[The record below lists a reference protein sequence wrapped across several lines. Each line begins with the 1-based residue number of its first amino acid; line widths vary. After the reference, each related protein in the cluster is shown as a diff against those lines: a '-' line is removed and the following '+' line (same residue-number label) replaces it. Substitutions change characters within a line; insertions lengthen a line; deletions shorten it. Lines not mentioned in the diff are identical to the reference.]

1 MENSPKIPSVESILS
16 PFSLGHNNNNHFD
29 ALPQHTYATHKLP
42 SFTEMISSQKS
53 RQSSQSTE
61 SDPNSDIPID
71 FSTNANKSQS
81 SNLHE
86 IDQSIGQ
93 AIDLS
98 TTSESRR
105 RVVKG
110 NKSIENTSITKDDSP
125 IGQYIA
131 ENPNLT
137 FKGTGDIMNM
147 DIIFENVSIEEDVTI
162 GSNVTIQES
171 TTETVECDIQTID
184 ESPIVTTISKSQ
196 IEQVQ
201 IDDIQYEIV
210 TLENTNEN
218 PKELCVQ
225 DGNDT
230 TKDSFVHT
238 EEEAA
243 KNILVST
250 STRLGEDNA
259 MEQNYLDQNQE
270 LVVVVMSDSNLNTS
284 VSKDET
290 VEEPKVAETNNT
302 DVQSQNHTSNVT
314 DQNPSGRP
322 NVIQS
327 TQNNGNER
335 KRRKVVPL
343 LTNNK
348 RPKRGTVNKM
358 NDVAEPKT
366 ADIPSMDQPTKP
378 EREESQPEIVNTQ
391 SETLKTEPEA
401 VKTEKLRS
409 EPENLVTFDKETAAV
424 HHGDNDNDQIPEQT
438 IGATNE
444 IDQTM
449 DESRADS
456 DSDNDNDN
464 DVHSGSFMDSLVV
477 VESQD
482 PNGVTVHEVYVVDP
496 ETNEMSDKPL
506 DLPDHV
512 IQRIRL
518 SMQ

>member
-1 MENSPKIPSVESILS
+1 MENSPKIPSVDSILS
-16 PFSLGHNNNNHFD
+16 PFSLGHNNNNHFE

-71 FSTNANKSQS
+71 FSTNANKLQS
-81 SNLHE
+81 SNIHE
-86 IDQSIGQ
+86 TDQSIGQ

-98 TTSESRR
+98 TTPESRR

-110 NKSIENTSITKDDSP
+110 KKSIENTLITKDNSP

-201 IDDIQYEIV
+201 IDNVQYEIV

-225 DGNDT
+225 DGIDT
-230 TKDSFVHT
+230 TKNLFVHT

-243 KNILVST
+243 KKVVVDT
-250 STRLGEDNA
+250 SRADEDNT
-259 MEQNYLDQNQE
+259 MEQNYEFDQNQE
-270 LVVVVMSDSNLNTS
+270 LVVVVVSDSNLTAVAKS
-284 VSKDET
+284 ET
-290 VEEPKVAETNNT
+290 VEEPKEAETNET
-302 DVQSQNHTSNVT
+302 ELQSQNQTSNVT
-314 DQNPSGRP
+314 DQNTSVRP

-348 RPKRGTVNKM
+348 RPKRGTTNKM
-358 NDVAEPKT
+358 NDFTEPKT
-366 ADIPSMDQPTKP
+366 ADIPSMDRPTEPK
-378 EREESQPEIVNTQ
+378 REKSQPKNVKTQ
-391 SETLKTEPEA
+391 PETLNTELEA
-401 VKTEKLRS
+401 VKTEKLKS
-409 EPENLVTFDKETAAV
+409 EPEKLVTFEKETATV

-438 IGATNE
+438 LDATNE

-456 DSDNDNDN
+456 DSDNDN

>member
-1 MENSPKIPSVESILS
+1 
-16 PFSLGHNNNNHFD
+16 
-29 ALPQHTYATHKLP
+29 
-42 SFTEMISSQKS
+42 MISSQKS

-71 FSTNANKSQS
+71 FSTNANKPQS
-81 SNLHE
+81 SNVHQT
-86 IDQSIGQ
+86 DQSIGQ

-110 NKSIENTSITKDDSP
+110 KKSTENTSITKDNSP

-171 TTETVECDIQTID
+171 TTETVECDIQTIE

-196 IEQVQ
+196 IEQMQ

-210 TLENTNEN
+210 TLENINETPN
-218 PKELCVQ
+218 ELCVQ
-225 DGNDT
+225 DGIVT

-243 KNILVST
+243 KKLVVDT
-250 STRLGEDNA
+250 SRTDNT
-259 MEQNYLDQNQE
+259 MEQNYEFDQNQE
-270 LVVVVMSDSNLNTS
+270 LVVVVVSDSNLSSGAKN
-284 VSKDET
+284 ET
-290 VEEPKVAETNNT
+290 VEEPKEAETNDT
-302 DVQSQNHTSNVT
+302 ELQSQNQTSNVT
-314 DQNPSGRP
+314 DQNPSVRP

-348 RPKRGTVNKM
+348 RPKRDTTNKT
-358 NDVAEPKT
+358 NNVAEPKT
-366 ADIPSMDQPTKP
+366 ADIPSMDQPTESKR
-378 EREESQPEIVNTQ
+378 ERIQPENVKTQ
-391 SETLKTEPEA
+391 SETLKTDPEA
-401 VKTEKLRS
+401 VKTEKLKS
-409 EPENLVTFDKETAAV
+409 EPENPVTFENETATV
-424 HHGDNDNDQIPEQT
+424 HHSNNDNDQIPEQSLDD
-438 IGATNE
+438 TNE

-449 DESRADS
+449 DELRGDS
-456 DSDNDNDN
+456 DSDNDN